1 MEWKIDLSDLK
12 ESAVRRM
19 LRDAITTEQDRALP
33 LHRRA
38 KKKLEVESEDD
49 EATEEADEENEKLV
63 SLAEEQGQPKELPI
77 TNEDVSE
84 EAGDKL
90 TPPKKPAV
98 KTVAGKLG
106 KPYSPS

>member
-19 LRDAITTEQDRALP
+19 LRDAISTEHERSLP
-33 LHRRA
+33 LHKRG
-38 KKKLEVESEDD
+38 KKPLEVEADD

-63 SLAEEQGQPKELPI
+63 SLAEERGQPKELPI

-90 TPPKKPAV
+90 APPKKPAA
-98 KTVAGKLG
+98 KKAAGKLG

>member
-19 LRDAITTEQDRALP
+19 LRDAITTEHERSLP
-33 LHRRA
+33 MHRRG
-38 KKKLEVESEDD
+38 KKQLEVEAED
-49 EATEEADEENEKLV
+49 EATEDADDENQKLV
-63 SLAEEQGQPKELPI
+63 ELAEENGKPADIPM

-90 TPPKKPAV
+90 APPKKPAA
-98 KTVAGKLG
+98 KKVAGKLG
-106 KPYSPS
+106 KPYTPS